1 MLKLCP
7 LEFDEHQFIKEGEN
21 GQKNI
26 VTNEEN
32 ILENCCTGNKRI
44 YQKTA
49 IQTIQDHS
57 EKLLQK
63 Q

>member
-49 IQTIQDHS
+49 IQTI
-57 EKLLQK
+57 
-63 Q
+63 